1 MTKLVTNIDHQ
12 IPEIDFK
19 IAMAKTA
26 ELIRYGGHAYLN
38 KLRELNSE
46 YDVVNSKFLTEREFA
61 ERLK

>member
-1 MTKLVTNIDHQ
+1 
-12 IPEIDFK
+12 
-19 IAMAKTA
+19 MAKTA

-38 KLRELNSE
+38 KLIELNSE